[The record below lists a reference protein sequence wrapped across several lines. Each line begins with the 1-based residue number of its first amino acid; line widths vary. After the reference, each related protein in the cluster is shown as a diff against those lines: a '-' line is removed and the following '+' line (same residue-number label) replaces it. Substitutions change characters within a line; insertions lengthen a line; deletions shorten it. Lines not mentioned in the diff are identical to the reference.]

1 MKRIN
6 AITVDGTNRTIVLRQ
21 VPDTC
26 PVCHVSVYPELKYT
40 AYAGE
45 YPQDGRAQ
53 VAYQCTRGNCQEVF
67 IASYRFYNT
76 DGNNTPMME
85 LTKTAPKSPLVE
97 SFSDEISQLSPAF
110 VEIYNQALAAEA
122 VNLEQLVG
130 IGLRKALEFLMKDF
144 AVHENPDDEEKIRK
158 MPLARCIRD
167 YAKDPNLKDCAT
179 RAAWLGNDE
188 THYTRRWV
196 EQDINDL
203 KLLIRLTVNW
213 VENVLLTEK
222 YKATMQDGI

>member
-1 MKRIN
+1 
-6 AITVDGTNRTIVLRQ
+6 
-21 VPDTC
+21 
-26 PVCHVSVYPELKYT
+26 
-40 AYAGE
+40 
-45 YPQDGRAQ
+45 
-53 VAYQCTRGNCQEVF
+53 
-67 IASYRFYNT
+67 
-76 DGNNTPMME
+76 MME